1 VLDEYQYPYVVQ
13 EKLIMNKQKNIFND
27 QFTEATNLKG
37 KRKISQVLG
46 SIDEEK
52 CHIKFKVDHALIG
65 ES

>member
-1 VLDEYQYPYVVQ
+1 
-13 EKLIMNKQKNIFND
+13 MNKQKNIFND